1 MTNQIIRHYL
11 FLITYFISKYIEFE
25 QYEIFI
31 CVYLRNLRSQSLDEK
46 CPLII
51 LIIIL
56 LHMNE
61 FSHIDENGKASMVDV
76 SDKPIQKRTALAKG
90 FIQLEAATI
99 QKIRT
104 NELKKGD
111 VLTVAQIAG
120 IQAAKA
126 TASLIPLCHTLMIS
140 KVKVDFEI
148 LENGVEA
155 RCTTVCSGQT
165 GIEMEA
171 LTGVSVALLTIY
183 DMCKAVD
190 KNMEISGI
198 RLISKTKE

>member
-1 MTNQIIRHYL
+1 
-11 FLITYFISKYIEFE
+11 
-25 QYEIFI
+25 
-31 CVYLRNLRSQSLDEK
+31 
-46 CPLII
+46 
-51 LIIIL
+51 
-56 LHMNE
+56 MNE

-76 SDKPIQKRTALAKG
+76 SDKPIQKRTAQAKG

-99 QKIRT
+99 QKIRM

-120 IQAAKA
+120 IQAAKS
-126 TASLIPLCHTLMIS
+126 TANLIPLCHTLLIS

-148 LENGVEA
+148 MQNGVEA
-155 RCTTVCSGQT
+155 CCTTVCSGQT

-198 RLISKTKE
+198 RLISKIKE

>member
-1 MTNQIIRHYL
+1 
-11 FLITYFISKYIEFE
+11 
-25 QYEIFI
+25 
-31 CVYLRNLRSQSLDEK
+31 
-46 CPLII
+46 
-51 LIIIL
+51 
-56 LHMNE
+56 MNE

-76 SDKPIQKRTALAKG
+76 SDKPIQKRIALAKG

-99 QKIRT
+99 QKIQT

-126 TASLIPLCHTLMIS
+126 TSTLIPLCHTLLIS
-140 KVKVDFEI
+140 KVKVDFVI

-171 LTGVSVALLTIY
+171 LAGVSVSLLTIY

-190 KNMEISGI
+190 KNMVISGI
-198 RLISKTKE
+198 QLISKTKE